1 MANSVPPTQSQSAPS
16 TLLEKIFQDSNG
28 IATKFFIQKDLP
40 QQNQAELTEAISQMG
55 GRVESKVPRAGFIL
69 TQPGSAEEERLRLCW
84 LTPDRPERY
93 FVPWTY
99 VEACRV
105 AGSMLK
111 QIFIQNGEPIK
122 FHIHPSIANMNAR
135 TALAQR
141 IQHSGGD
148 PNATQLDARVIL
160 ADPNTEVFDHLVKTY
175 QGVPEKYVES
185 YLWVKKC
192 VEKGGIYYTPLVYK
206 NPGGRRPGEE
216 RTQFNEEDEE
226 HLCRWIAA
234 KIPYKETGGRTGN
247 RLYQQLVELSNDP
260 EYVWVQRHTWQSW
273 RERYKKNSD
282 RLDVMIAAIVA
293 ETKPALGEKGQYG
306 YVRMAE
312 EKPKRNRRK
321 TRNPAE
327 LTRGVSV
334 VGVGVVGENRVG
346 NLRPDYPLV
355 PVSGR
360 NDHGQPYPQ
369 AHLHPAPQDNPHI
382 PVLPHP
388 PPSPPHIPN
397 LPPIRQFDPAL
408 DYLNIPPLPS
418 NGVNGVN
425 GDAVNAV
432 NAVNGTSHDGHGGH
446 SADLVIDPNLNQNA
460 ANLPPTSAEFDP
472 DFPAIR
478 IGTAPPPPWALQ
490 KRKVSDGPE
499 DDETRKRCRSNDASS
514 SGKCSLR
521 GNSPRAYQPNGVP
534 AHVVDQTIIGIAK
547 EFRFTTEEVQEYY
560 DRTGQ
565 MEATRE
571 RFMNMRKKLIELF
584 G

>member
-1 MANSVPPTQSQSAPS
+1 MANSVPPTQ
-16 TLLEKIFQDSNG
+16 
-28 IATKFFIQKDLP
+28 FFIQKDIPP
-40 QQNQAELTEAISQMG
+40 QTQAELVDAITRMG

-69 TQPGSAEEERLRLCW
+69 TLPGSPEEERLRLCW
-84 LTPDRPERY
+84 LTADRPERY

-122 FHIHPSIANMNAR
+122 FHIHPSIANVNAR

-148 PNATQLDARVIL
+148 PNATQQDARVIL

-175 QGVPEKYVES
+175 QGVPEKYIES

-192 VEKGGIYYTPLVYK
+192 VDKGGVYYTPLVYK

-216 RTQFNEEDEE
+216 RTQFNDEDEE

-247 RLYQQLVELSNDP
+247 RLYQQLVELSSDP
-260 EYVWVQRHTWQSW
+260 EYAWVQRHTWQSW
-273 RERYKKNSD
+273 RERYKKNAD
-282 RLDVMIAAIVA
+282 RLDAMIATIVA
-293 ETKPALGEKGQYG
+293 ETKPQLGEKGQYG
-306 YVRMAE
+306 YVRMPE
-312 EKPKRNRRK
+312 EKPKRDR
-321 TRNPAE
+321 
-327 LTRGVSV
+327 
-334 VGVGVVGENRVG
+334 
-346 NLRPDYPLV
+346 
-355 PVSGR
+355 GR

-388 PPSPPHIPN
+388 PPSPPHLPH
-397 LPPIRQFDPAL
+397 LPPIRQFDSAV
-408 DYLNIPPLPS
+408 DYLNLPVLPPNGPNAVNGD
-418 NGVNGVN
+418 NGVNGMN
-425 GDAVNAV
+425 SNIQAHENREQGN
-432 NAVNGTSHDGHGGH
+432 
-446 SADLVIDPNLNQNA
+446 IDPNLDQNQEGANA
-460 ANLPPTSAEFDP
+460 APAINGNGEYDS

-490 KRKVSDGPE
+490 KRRYSDGSE
-499 DDETRKRCRSNDASS
+499 DEERAKRYRANDAAS
-514 SGKCSLR
+514 SGKCMLR
-521 GNSPRAYQPNGVP
+521 ANSPRSFPNGP
-534 AHVVDQTIIGIAK
+534 LHVVDQAIMDIAK
-547 EFRFTTEEVQEYY
+547 ESRFTVEEVQEFY
-560 DRTGQ
+560 DKTGQ

-571 RFMNMRKKLIELF
+571 RFMNMRKKLLELF

>member
-1 MANSVPPTQSQSAPS
+1 MANSVPPAQDQPLQSTP
-16 TLLEKIFQDSNG
+16 LEKIFQDNNG

-40 QQNQAELTEAISQMG
+40 QQTQTDLVEAISQMG

-84 LTPDRPERY
+84 LTADRPERY

-111 QIFIQNGEPIK
+111 QIFIQNSEPIK

-141 IQHSGGD
+141 VQHSGGD
-148 PNATQLDARVIL
+148 PNATQQDARVIL

-175 QGVPEKYVES
+175 QGIPDKYVES

-192 VEKGGIYYTPLVYK
+192 VDKGGVYYTPLVYK

-247 RLYQQLVELSNDP
+247 RLYQQLVELANDP
-260 EYVWVQRHTWQSW
+260 EYAWVQRHTWQSW
-273 RERYKKNSD
+273 RERYKKNAD

-306 YVRMAE
+306 YVRMPE

-327 LTRGVSV
+327 LTRGVS
-334 VGVGVVGENRVG
+334 ENRVG
-346 NLRPDYPLV
+346 NLKPEYPLV

-369 AHLHPAPQDNPHI
+369 AHLHPAPQDNPHV

-388 PPSPPHIPN
+388 PPSPPHIPH
-397 LPPIRQFDPAL
+397 LPPIRQFDPAM
-408 DYLNIPPLPS
+408 DYLNIPALPS

-425 GDAVNAV
+425 GVNII
-432 NAVNGTSHDGHGGH
+432 NGNGTAQENHGNQ
-446 SADLVIDPNLNQNA
+446 SVQPAIDPSLNQNS
-460 ANLPPTSAEFDP
+460 ANLPLVSADYDP

-478 IGTAPPPPWALQ
+478 IGTAPPPPWAMQ
-490 KRKVSDGPE
+490 KRKISDGPE
-499 DDETRKRCRSNDASS
+499 VDDTRKRYRTNDASSSS

-521 GNSPRAYQPNGVP
+521 GNSPRAYPPNGGPV
-534 AHVVDQTIIGIAK
+534 HVVDQAIMDIAK
-547 EFRFTTEEVQEYY
+547 EFRFTVEEVQEFY
-560 DRTGQ
+560 DKTGQ
-565 MEATRE
+565 MDATHE
-571 RFMNMRKKLIELF
+571 RFMNMRKKLLELF